1 MNEKFFETV
10 EIPFKLRGESQQ
22 KCSVN
27 FNTMNYGPKS
37 KTVISGKYSY
47 YDCNEFRNAWYSKH
61 NRRNEL
67 KGYHNFSSYMGDY
80 QNLSVDELR
89 KIAFLRGRELARLI
103 LFEGVLDD
111 EECVVL
117 IYPKNSLGEG
127 FDKETVR
134 NNSSRH
140 IASWIGFGVRAYL
153 KIEGR
158 IVIPIRFN
166 ELCNPNHDDVKK
178 ITKSAR
184 FIVVED
190 TILSGK
196 SMYELIEIVVNFM
209 IKLDVN
215 QFEFEVCS
223 FFIRTDGLQYIKG
236 KNGWVRY
243 GFSGG
248 NISEVPRVKTSM
260 RVPDEFYSRY
270 LRENVPKGDWT
281 ESEKLLVAK
290 HE

>member
-1 MNEKFFETV
+1 MSEQFWETV
-10 EIPFKLRGESQQ
+10 EIPFIVGGGSEQ
-22 KCSVN
+22 KCSVT
-27 FNTMNYGPKS
+27 FNTMNYGDRS
-37 KTVISGKYSY
+37 RTVISGTYSY
-47 YDCNEFRNAWYSKH
+47 YDCNEFRNAWYGKH

-67 KGYHNFSSYMGDY
+67 KGYHNSAYYTGDY
-80 QNLSVDELR
+80 QNLSVSELR
-89 KIAFLRGRELARLI
+89 KKAFLRGRELARMI
-103 LFEGVLDD
+103 SFDGTLDD
-111 EECVVL
+111 AECVVL

-127 FDKETVR
+127 FDKETVN
-134 NNSSRH
+134 NNSQKH
-140 IASWIGFGVRAYL
+140 IASWIGFGVRAFL
-153 KIEGR
+153 ETEGKT
-158 IVIPIRFN
+158 VIPIRFD
-166 ELCNPNHDDVKK
+166 ELCDPNHDDVKE

-196 SMYELIEIVVNFM
+196 SMYELIELVVKFM

-243 GFSGG
+243 GFQRGS
-248 NISEVPRVKTSM
+248 ISDISRVKTSPAVADKSYA
-260 RVPDEFYSRY
+260 RL
-270 LRENVPKGDWT
+270 LRESVPIGDWT
-281 ESEKLLVAK
+281 ACEKSLVAK